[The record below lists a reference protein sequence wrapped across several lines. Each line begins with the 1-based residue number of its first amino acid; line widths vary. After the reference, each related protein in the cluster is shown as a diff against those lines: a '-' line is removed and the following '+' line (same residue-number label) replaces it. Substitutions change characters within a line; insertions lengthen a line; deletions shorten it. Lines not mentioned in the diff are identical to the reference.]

1 MTDDLIIKLQ
11 KKINYNLK
19 VIPIYKDSE
28 SEKHLKTFLEKQ
40 VFLKPKK
47 ILSIL
52 KINYLKDY
60 PLGYSLPLIQVLWV
74 F

>member
-28 SEKHLKTFLEKQ
+28 SEKLLKIFLEKQ

-47 ILSIL
+47 
-52 KINYLKDY
+52 YY
-60 PLGYSLPLIQVLWV
+60 QYSKLII
-74 F
+74 

>member
-28 SEKHLKTFLEKQ
+28 SEKLLKTFWRNK
-40 VFLKPKK
+40 F
-47 ILSIL
+47 
-52 KINYLKDY
+52 
-60 PLGYSLPLIQVLWV
+60 